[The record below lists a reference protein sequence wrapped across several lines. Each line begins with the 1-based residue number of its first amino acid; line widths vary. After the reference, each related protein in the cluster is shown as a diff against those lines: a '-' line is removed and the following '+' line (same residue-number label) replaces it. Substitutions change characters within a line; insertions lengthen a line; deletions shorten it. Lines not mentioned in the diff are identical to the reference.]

1 MHNMFFT
8 YDEREAGTNTSLYS
22 LDNVI
27 SIISDVVNEIEQWD
41 KVFDDVN
48 NSNMCTGREH
58 FARSLN
64 NCILYQKSP
73 YKDQRTN
80 YKS

>member
-1 MHNMFFT
+1 MFFT

-48 NSNMCTGREH
+48 NSNMCTQ
-58 FARSLN
+58 FTLFS
-64 NCILYQKSP
+64 
-73 YKDQRTN
+73 T
-80 YKS
+80 